1 MRARRRLGVSP
12 YSRVRQEQAFAG
24 HENPGAEAGV
34 VERLAGRVLRRQFL
48 PPHRAKAR
56 EAEAE
61 EGERGG
67 LGNRR
72 SLPRLDV
79 IDA

>member
-1 MRARRRLGVSP
+1 MVAGPLGRFPLRRMPAACPSQAEGTG
-12 YSRVRQEQAFAG
+12 QEQAFAG

-61 EGERGG
+61 
-67 LGNRR
+67 
-72 SLPRLDV
+72 
-79 IDA
+79 